1 MESFQWENIIN
12 GLMADR
18 DRSQF
23 GLKEKIFFFRELAY
37 LIDGGVSL
45 RESLD
50 IIEKSADDFAIKEI
64 ASTLNAGL
72 DQGKLFSSSM
82 LALTGYFDESDVT
95 IIKSGERSGNLGL
108 VLHSL
113 AHEYDFL
120 RQMRAKYVNAMTY
133 PIILLVIS
141 FAAVIVLFTT
151 VLPSIF
157 QIVATF
163 DNVQIPY
170 LTQLLMRMSNFF
182 VHQWGSVLAGVGIV
196 AVIFSLFLQTN
207 A

>member
-1 MESFQWENIIN
+1 
-12 GLMADR
+12 
-18 DRSQF
+18 
-23 GLKEKIFFFRELAY
+23 
-37 LIDGGVSL
+37 
-45 RESLD
+45 
-50 IIEKSADDFAIKEI
+50 
-64 ASTLNAGL
+64 
-72 DQGKLFSSSM
+72 M